1 MVADNIIY
9 PGAPDFL
16 AYLDA
21 NGYTTELKEA
31 PFEYDRSV
39 WDKSWTKKDD
49 AVSVSVK
56 L

>member
-1 MVADNIIY
+1 
-9 PGAPDFL
+9 
-16 AYLDA
+16 
-21 NGYTTELKEA
+21 LKEA